1 VRTMWDMRDA
11 GCRGCADAEDD
22 GVGSPAAAVGSPEVE
37 AVAMVVVV
45 VGSAG
50 GRGGMELG
58 P

>member
-1 VRTMWDMRDA
+1 MWDMRDA

>member
-1 VRTMWDMRDA
+1 MWDMRDA

-37 AVAMVVVV
+37 AVAMVV
-45 VGSAG
+45 GSAG